1 MSALLRLYPPAWR
14 ERYGDEMTSLL
25 ESRPLGWSDQVDLA
39 TGAVDAWLHPA
50 RPSSVPT
57 IAALLGGG
65 LWTVIAAAVLLQP
78 APPDWPGYLAETLP
92 IALLASLAL
101 LVATVGCALRLG
113 DGGGWTAPVTVAVA
127 VVGSLAWSVALALA
141 LSSGVPPPLLAAAQS
156 VAMAGM
162 TLIGSRLVL
171 AGDLAVGV
179 PLVSGAVAMLV
190 PWAAGWLVFGTAWTA
205 IGIVLWLGH
214 LTRPGRAGLAG

>member
-25 ESRPLGWSDQVDLA
+25 ESRPLGWSDRVDLA

-50 RPSSVPT
+50 RPSRVPT

-65 LWTVIAAAVLLQP
+65 LWTVIATAVLLQP

-113 DGGGWTAPVTVAVA
+113 DGGGWTAPVIVAVA

-141 LSSGVPPPLLAAAQS
+141 LSSGVSPALLAAAQS

-171 AGDLAVGV
+171 AGDLAVGI
-179 PLVSGAVAMLV
+179 PLVSGAVGMLV